1 MGDHLQADEVDLSAS
16 IASAQ
21 RRVVV
26 RHVSSN
32 TWLTGGIMSSIV
44 HVFHPMFVT
53 IFDETLIRQP
63 IGRRPS
69 TRKDC

>member
-1 MGDHLQADEVDLSAS
+1 MERTSNPDLFAS

-32 TWLTGGIMSSIV
+32 TWSVGGIMSSIV
-44 HVFHPMFVT
+44 YVFHPTFVT
-53 IFDETLIRQP
+53 IFDVILIGQP

-69 TRKDC
+69 KRKYC

>member
-1 MGDHLQADEVDLSAS
+1 MGDRSQVDGGGGFGSIGRTSTPDFFAS

-32 TWLTGGIMSSIV
+32 TWPTGGTMSSIV
-44 HVFHPMFVT
+44 HVFHL
-53 IFDETLIRQP
+53 TLGKIVKR
-63 IGRRPS
+63 GGG
-69 TRKDC
+69 C